1 MQHTEDNREQD
12 NTTQDTNNTAQ
23 PQHRCSTY
31 DLHKYS
37 FDFIVEDYISKN
49 SIIQLYAK
57 LIHFARLI
65 NKVSKITITL
75 IYCSTLY
82 KKLLYKGSK

>member
-49 SIIQLYAK
+49 SIIQLYTK
-57 LIHFARLI
+57 LIHFGHLI
-65 NKVSKITITL
+65 DEVSK
-75 IYCSTLY
+75 
-82 KKLLYKGSK
+82 